1 MSTDTLQDFVQ
12 ARLLA
17 FDPTIDLSDGSPA
30 QDQVVDPIVRRFQP
44 DPFEMSIEDFIDA
57 RLKQEIPTMSI
68 QEGTG
73 VRDLMVKP
81 AQVLLDPIS
90 REVQLI
96 KQGQSLANPDLL
108 ADTEAD
114 ALVANFF
121 VSRNLGSLSVGRVRL
136 FFNAPIAINVSSRPG
151 KQGP

>member
-30 QDQVVDPIVRRFQP
+30 QDQVVDPVVRRFQP

-73 VRDLMVKP
+73 VRDLLVKP
-81 AQVLLDPIS
+81 AQVLMDPIS

-114 ALVANFF
+114 ASTVE
-121 VSRNLGSLSVGRVRL
+121 
-136 FFNAPIAINVSSRPG
+136 
-151 KQGP
+151 